1 MPKLHLEIRKDTGW
15 LSQIVA
21 IVLALLAALAISALL
36 VLTSGA
42 DVGLAFKSLYN
53 GAFGDGAAFLETLV
67 QSTPLIFTGLAMMVA
82 FRSRVWNI
90 GAEGQFFAGAMAATW
105 VSLNFTNLPKPL
117 LLTVVVAGSMI
128 AGALWASIPA
138 VLKARF
144 GASEIIVTV
153 MMNYVIQYLLSYLL
167 SSSWREPGSYFLQ
180 TARFAPVTYFPKFFN
195 SRLHLGFFIAL
206 LLALLTYILLW
217 KTPLGYE
224 IRAIGDNPSA
234 SRYKG
239 ININRTMV
247 LVMVLSGAIA
257 GLAGGSELAGIQHR
271 LRLDISIGYGYTGII
286 IALLGRLHPVGVIL
300 AAVFFGALINGSTS
314 MQIFTGVPVALVN
327 SIQGIVLICLL
338 TADVLSHYRLRRVKD
353 VK

>member
-1 MPKLHLEIRKDTGW
+1 MKMSKIHLEIKKDTGW
-15 LSQIVA
+15 LSQVVA
-21 IVLALLAALAISALL
+21 IVLALLAALGISA
-36 VLTSGA
+36 VLIFFSGA

-53 GAFGDGAAFLETLV
+53 GAFGDEHAFLETLV

-105 VSLNFTNLPKPL
+105 ISLNFTDLPRPL
-117 LLTVVVAGSMI
+117 LLTAVVAGSMI

-180 TARFAPVTYFPKFFN
+180 TARFAPVTYFPKFFG

-206 LLALLTYILLW
+206 LLAVLTYVLLW

-234 SRYKG
+234 SKYKG
-239 ININRTMV
+239 IHFEPHDGAGDGVERCDRRT
-247 LVMVLSGAIA
+247 
-257 GLAGGSELAGIQHR
+257 
-271 LRLDISIGYGYTGII
+271 
-286 IALLGRLHPVGVIL
+286 GRG
-300 AAVFFGALINGSTS
+300 
-314 MQIFTGVPVALVN
+314 Q
-327 SIQGIVLICLL
+327 
-338 TADVLSHYRLRRVKD
+338 
-353 VK
+353 